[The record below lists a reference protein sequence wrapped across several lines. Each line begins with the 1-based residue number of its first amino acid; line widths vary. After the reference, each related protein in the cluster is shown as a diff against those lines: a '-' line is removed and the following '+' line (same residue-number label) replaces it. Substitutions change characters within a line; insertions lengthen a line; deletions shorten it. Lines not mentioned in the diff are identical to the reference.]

1 MNSFDFSSLHDL
13 KRETD
18 SGHHARWGANT
29 CDENGH
35 RKEYYSHTLSAF
47 DIETALIDTDKEHP
61 EASMYIWMFGIEN
74 YATLYGRTWEQ
85 FQECLSMINANLP
98 AKQVLIVWVHNL
110 AYEWQF
116 MRWFFEWKKVF
127 LVGKRKPITARWE
140 NIEFRCSYKQ
150 TNMSL
155 DAFTHK
161 MGAAHSKLS
170 GDDFDYKAKRYSWTQ
185 LTSSQLDYCE
195 NDVVGLIEAMRIQ
208 MEKDGDTLYSI
219 PLTSTGYVRRDVRK
233 AVSYFQRFLKPLYP
247 DEELYH
253 ILKDA
258 FRGGDVHANPAYSG
272 KVIADVKSV
281 DKSSAYPS
289 VQCLEY
295 FPISQFK
302 KRENPTFETM
312 EKLLFVHKKA
322 LVFRIRFTNLFS
334 KEPFPP
340 QPYLSFAKVK
350 VTGERVLDNGR
361 VVCAAQ
367 LDTALTDIDYKI
379 VKENYSWESAEIL
392 ELWVA
397 SYGSLPNGLVKVVQD
412 YYRAKTTL
420 KGVDGQEYFYM
431 KSKNKLNAIYGM
443 SAQDPYIDNWLY
455 ENNDYVQKNEGRLQ
469 KTVLPYQFGV
479 WTTARTRESLRHA
492 IDIVGKDFVYCD
504 TDSVKYVG
512 KHSFSQLNKDI
523 IKKCKVNESFADD
536 KNGKRHYMG
545 VFENEEPY
553 DKFITL
559 GAKKYAYEKHGVL
572 GITCA
577 GVSTKKLP
585 KEQQTERI
593 KTYAAKELQ
602 TLENFK
608 SGFEFTLAGKNI
620 VIYHDH
626 KPEYREVEGHTIL
639 IPGNA
644 AILDGEYTITIAK
657 AYANYLEQIN
667 YLID

>member
-1 MNSFDFSSLHDL
+1 MNNFDFSSLKDL
-13 KRETD
+13 EKETD
-18 SGHHARWGANT
+18 SKHHARWGADT
-29 CDENGH
+29 CDKNGH
-35 RKEYYSHTLSAF
+35 RKEYYTHTLAAF
-47 DIETALIDTDKEHP
+47 DIETSLIDTGKDHP
-61 EASMYIWMFGIEN
+61 EAAMYIWMFALEDRV
-74 YATLYGRTWEQ
+74 TLFGRTWEQ
-85 FQECLSMINANLP
+85 FQDCLTRINDNLP
-98 AKQVLIVWVHNL
+98 SKQVLIVWVHNL

-116 MRWFFEWKKVF
+116 MRWFFDWQKVF
-127 LVGKRKPITARWE
+127 LVGKRKPITARWQ

-161 MGAAHSKLS
+161 MGAKHSKLS
-170 GDDFDYKAKRYSWTQ
+170 GDDFDYKAKRYPWTE
-185 LTSSQLDYCE
+185 LSFSQLNYCE

-208 MEKDGDTLYSI
+208 MEKDGDSLYSI

-233 AVSYFQRFLKPLYP
+233 AVAYFQQYLKPLYP
-247 DEELYH
+247 NEDLYR

-272 KVIADVKSV
+272 KVLKNVKSV

-289 VQCLEY
+289 VQCIEK
-295 FPISQFK
+295 FPVSSFK
-302 KRENPTFETM
+302 LRENVTFEQM

-322 LVFRIRFTNLFS
+322 LVFRIRFTKLFS
-334 KEPFPP
+334 KDPFPP
-340 QPYLSFAKVK
+340 EPYLSFAKVK

-361 VVCAAQ
+361 VVCANS
-367 LDTALTDIDYKI
+367 LETALTDIDYKI
-379 VKENYSWESAEIL
+379 VKDNYTWESAEIL
-392 ELWVA
+392 ELWDA
-397 SYGSLPNGLVKVVQD
+397 TYGILPKGLVKVVQE
-412 YYRAKTTL
+412 YYKAKTAL
-420 KGVDGQEYFYM
+420 KGVEGQEYFYM

-443 SAQDPYIDNWLY
+443 SAQDPYIDNWQY
-455 ENNDYVQKNEGRLQ
+455 KENEYVQEDDGRLQ

-479 WTTARTRESLRHA
+479 WTTARTRESLRYA

-504 TDSVKYVG
+504 TDSVKYIG
-512 KHSFSQLNKDI
+512 KHSFSRLNKEI
-523 IKKCKVNESFADD
+523 VKKCKVNESYADD

-553 DKFITL
+553 DNFITL

-585 KEQQTERI
+585 VEQQTERI

-602 TLENFK
+602 SLDNFQ

-620 VIYHDH
+620 VVYHDH
-626 KPEYREVEGHTIL
+626 MPEYREIDGHTIL
-639 IPGNA
+639 VPGNA
-644 AILDGEYTITIAK
+644 AILDGEYTISIAK
-657 AYANYLEQIN
+657 AYADYLTQIN
-667 YLID
+667 YLLE